1 MLLQGGDLALDC
13 DVVNAKNTP
22 RGVVTP
28 MTVVRLVLVAGVAWL
43 AWACAQPRVDFPP
56 PAGGDPAVAIYLV
69 SHEGHTGIVVPRA
82 EIPAALWPEK
92 RDFPRADYLEV
103 GWGDRD
109 YYMGRDQG
117 VWGTLK
123 AGLWPTPS
131 VLHVVGIRGSV
142 AGYFRESEIAEL
154 TLTREGFN
162 RLAGYISDEYDR
174 VGNAPAA
181 PLGPG
186 LYGESRFYPARE
198 SFHLFRTCNVWTAR
212 ALRAGGLSVH
222 DSITSEG
229 LMSQAR
235 EIGKVVNAPSPL

>member
-1 MLLQGGDLALDC
+1 MPLQGGGLAPEC
-13 DVVNAKNTP
+13 GVAKAKNTP

-28 MTVVRLVLVAGVAWL
+28 MTIVRLVLVAGVAWL
-43 AWACAQPRVDFPP
+43 AWACAEPRSN
-56 PAGGDPAVAIYLV
+56 PAPSGRGDPPVAIYLV
-69 SHEGHTGIVVPRA
+69 AHEGHTGIVVPRA
-82 EIPAALWPEK
+82 EIPAGLWPE
-92 RDFPRADYLEV
+92 RQDFPGADYLEV

-131 VLHVVGIRGSV
+131 VLHIVGVRGSV
-142 AGYFRESEIAEL
+142 AGYFRVSEVVEL
-154 TLTREGFN
+154 TLTREGSN
-162 RLAGYISDEYDR
+162 RLAGYISDEFDR

-181 PLGPG
+181 SLGPG

-212 ALRAGGLSVH
+212 ALRAGGLSIH

-235 EIGKVVNAPSPL
+235 EIGKVVNAP